1 MSPIFSLYSFE
12 IQTFILIKCAG
23 QVMKNKARQAAL
35 SPMTRLK
42 CEHIMTF
49 LYLQLYLN
57 EVFKEF
63 LHRFCLY
70 LRVPS
75 ELWMSQWD
83 FTG

>member
-1 MSPIFSLYSFE
+1 MWPVLSLYSFE

-23 QVMKNKARQAAL
+23 RVIKNKARQAAL
-35 SPMTRLK
+35 SPMNRL

-75 ELWMSQWD
+75 ELWMSQCD